1 MADDANTALTWND
14 LPWRAK
20 LLAVPFWLLRFLP
33 FPVLRVL
40 GAALGQL
47 LYLVP
52 GRRRVGLR
60 NLELC
65 FPTLPLAQRRR
76 MLREHY
82 HTFGACALS
91 YGILWFSS
99 PRRLKRLVVREGY
112 EHYLAIKDRPVIALA
127 PHFLGLD
134 FGAVRHTLDHWG
146 ASIYTSTHDNSFDL
160 LLRFGRSR
168 FGPPLLFRRTD
179 GIRQVVRALKR
190 GASLYYLPDQDLG
203 ASESIFVPFF
213 GVEAATIPA
222 LSRLAQLG
230 NAAVVPMVT
239 TLEGNRFVT
248 RFYPAWEHF
257 PSDDVIADTRRLNAF
272 IEARVLECPAQYFW
286 LHRRF
291 KTRPPGVPDRYGR
304 KG

>member
-1 MADDANTALTWND
+1 MAEDGNKALTWDD
-14 LPWRAK
+14 LPWQAR

-33 FPVLRVL
+33 FPLLRWL
-40 GAALGQL
+40 GVALGEL

-52 GRRRVGLR
+52 SRRRVGLR

-65 FPTLPLAQRRR
+65 FPERTLAERRR
-76 MLREHY
+76 LLRGHY
-82 HTFGACALS
+82 HAFGACLLS
-91 YGILWFSS
+91 YGILWFSR
-99 PRRLKRLVVREGY
+99 PARLERLVVREGY
-112 EHYLAIKDRPVIALA
+112 EHYLAIQGRPIIALA
-127 PHFLGLD
+127 PHFVGLD
-134 FGAVRHTLDHWG
+134 FGGIRHTLDHWG
-146 ASIYTSTHDNSFDL
+146 ASIYTSTRDNPFDL

-179 GIRQVVRALKR
+179 GIRQVVRAMRK

-203 ASESIFVPFF
+203 PSESIFVPFF
-213 GVEAATIPA
+213 GVSTATVPA
-222 LSRLAQLG
+222 LSRLAQLS

-248 RFYPAWEHF
+248 RFYPAWEQF
-257 PSDDVIADTRRLNAF
+257 PSDDAEADTRRMNAF
-272 IEARVLECPAQYFW
+272 IEARVLECTPQYFW

-291 KTRPPGVPDRYGR
+291 KTRPPGEPDRYGR